1 MYIQTNKYV
10 SQKEERK
17 HGMQEIVEQLQEYDE
32 VTTDSCSAHL
42 KGTLGQ
48 SAMRM
53 MKKQD
58 HHKDVGSHVLPLISF

>member
-1 MYIQTNKYV
+1 
-10 SQKEERK
+10 
-17 HGMQEIVEQLQEYDE
+17 MQEIVEQLQEYDE